1 MKKSASIL
9 EVLMNN
15 LAYVEVEETS
25 VPESCKLILAYSR
38 NEDSAN
44 GNAQI
49 VESIVDRQ
57 LANGSMPA

>member
-1 MKKSASIL
+1 MK
-9 EVLMNN
+9 N
-15 LAYVEVEETS
+15 LAHVEVEETS

-38 NEDSAN
+38 DEGSAK

-57 LANGSMPA
+57 LTIGGMPA

>member
-1 MKKSASIL
+1 
-9 EVLMNN
+9 MNN

-44 GNAQI
+44 SNAQI